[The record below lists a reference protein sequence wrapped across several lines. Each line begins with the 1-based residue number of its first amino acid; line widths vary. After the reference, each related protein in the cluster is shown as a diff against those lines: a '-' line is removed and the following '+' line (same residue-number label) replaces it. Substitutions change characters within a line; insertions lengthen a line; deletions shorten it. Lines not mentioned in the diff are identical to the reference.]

1 MTSIF
6 MRVNNGKSEQNR
18 LGLSSPHRLADV
30 VGSPFLE
37 PQGFN
42 LFQPFAEAK
51 NEVDKA
57 FDVYN
62 HFKDAQR
69 LLAYN
74 GTTESDIV
82 NNVVARAED
91 LLSFLV
97 LLRDVS
103 SVAGFIATVH
113 LYVRTHYP
121 APITPLI
128 WEQIK
133 PLFDQMTSVVKDNLA
148 PQGSGIVDDSMNE
161 IRGIISDWR
170 RHRDGPLGQMFGNVV
185 SILVSFGFFPEWENN
200 GFQSSFMK
208 ALKVKTWNVQKD
220 AVNFMDMITDT
231 LLFFLSRGY
240 AAYLTGDLSL
250 LLFADDE
257 AQKMEDEYSL
267 LISALPLLEAGRL
280 DDLARF
286 GQSIIDA
293 SDYEIRL
300 EKLIATMLQL
310 LPTVPKPAA
319 SQLGAKIL
327 NLKKVRTK
335 LILAQQQS
343 CIREK
348 PFTVMIHGPSAV
360 GKSEINAKLIKI
372 LLNHNGFPSSKEH
385 VVTLNDGD
393 KYQSEYH
400 PYHNAVTVDDFGN
413 TKAEY
418 YDSNPTK
425 LIIDFAN
432 NVPIAV
438 LKAGVE
444 SKGNEYFIA
453 KLFTITTN
461 VKSLMAHTFS
471 NEPVSILR
479 RFDAILDVRLRPEFV
494 DALTGGLDGSKME
507 KFIEDAWIIDLQR
520 VEIIRTGDKETGV
533 RDSHKFVDILKGAS
547 FRECLDVLKTMS
559 AEHYAIQKRFVAS
572 VENAYDV
579 ELCEH
584 GDLPAECPLCWDQ
597 KGCQECS
604 LEEQSGDISEDVLK
618 EIHDSI
624 NMDTYCEERSLQ
636 DQVKEWYDEHFPQEA
651 IDAAAG
657 TVRSL
662 VDVVREHHEEILKG
676 CAIGA
681 ISIVAIIGA
690 IKLYRTFAKMNEQL
704 ELQGNAM
711 SLSDDKETVP
721 LAQPRYSAD
730 EAENVWKTVRPISVP
745 HSSKSKCTVAKN
757 FDPMLWSCIQR
768 CEVTWPDK
776 SKKVSMIIP
785 MRGCAWLVPTHML
798 PDDDSVY
805 TIEILRRD
813 TSRLGNVV
821 KERVSSFDWVRVG
834 GDLTLV
840 LLASAGP
847 MKDLSAY
854 LAEGEVT
861 GTARIG
867 ARLFDLKPDFSK
879 VDPAVRIGSY
889 KEYKTGVTSFM
900 GFDYRLPYN
909 TYSGL
914 CMAPIVSLDNAILGF
929 HLAGNSRTGYGAAQ
943 FVSSDDF
950 NNAYTK
956 LRSVRLVA
964 HSADTMRT
972 ERFGVDFEP
981 SQPIPKKHA
990 VRFMEAV
997 DGKDPS
1003 LEVFGAHG
1011 MGVPTFRSEVQKSPI
1026 SDSVDEIMDLP
1037 RLHGRPDGRQIWKH
1051 WQRDLH
1057 SIAHTRGDFEPVAW
1071 KRASDDL
1078 QARFAQ
1084 VCVGNPSDLELIEP
1098 LGWYHTLSGIDGVK
1112 SIDRINTKS
1121 SMGFPLNKSKSMYID
1136 VIDLDVPGVTEAID
1150 FTDPQ
1155 FRSEFDLQERQLAE
1169 GRRIYTIFRGN
1180 LKDEPTKFTKDKIRV
1195 FAGSEV
1201 VFTLLT
1207 RKYFLPVVKFIQD
1220 HGLELECAVGLN
1232 AFGPVWDD
1240 VSLYLT
1246 KYGDD
1251 RMIAGDY
1258 KAFDKTASSK
1268 AMMSAFEVLIG
1279 VARLAGYN
1287 ERSLTIMEGIA
1298 TEISYPVYEFNG
1310 VILQAFGSNP
1320 SGHPLTVIVNN
1331 LINSL
1336 YLRYAYYVLHEDSV
1350 VPMFHDRIAALCYG
1364 DDNVMGVSPD
1374 ETKFTHTA
1382 VSKVLGEAGITY
1394 TMADKKSES
1403 VPLINLRDINFL
1415 KRGFRYEKELER
1427 YVAPIEEMSISKLLH
1442 NVKGKK
1448 ASPAD
1453 VSFMALHTANRE
1465 YFLYGR
1471 EVFEEKR
1478 QQLEQVGCR
1487 HFGSLFSLPGWEE
1500 LVETFGDEEKLG
1512 HYIRGDESFDE
1523 KLFPQSGD
1531 ASLVSVDVS
1540 ELTDDLSKIST
1551 ASGEEELTSIIVDV
1565 MKNKPLIKNE
1575 KLFGKQEF
1583 GEIDLVYGTYVH
1595 APGLSFRV
1603 YINIEVKITKGDKQ
1617 RWREV
1622 CDQSTKYGK
1631 MLNMMTGLTV
1641 YSCVATEVGFTVI
1654 QKIRG
1659 KYMRKEA
1666 DPLADQHV
1674 INYLRRVAKEE
1685 YLELRLK
1692 VINKKKMD
1700 KKGKVKMHVPEDWE
1714 PCQKNMAAKLPRE
1727 V

>member
-1 MTSIF
+1 MSPLTVSS
-6 MRVNNGKSEQNR
+6 SEAFR
-18 LGLSSPHRLADV
+18 LSDAI
-30 VGSPFLE
+30 GSPFLE

-42 LFQPFAEAK
+42 LFQPLAEAK

-103 SVAGFIATVH
+103 SVAGFVATLH
-113 LYVRTHYP
+113 LYVRTHYS

-128 WEQIK
+128 WEHLK
-133 PLFDQMTSVVKDNLA
+133 PLLDQLTEFVQSKLA
-148 PQGSGIVDDSMNE
+148 PQSSGAVDNAMDE
-161 IRGIISDWR
+161 VKGVISDWR

-185 SILVSFGFFPEWENN
+185 SILISFGFFPEWENN
-200 GFQSSFMK
+200 SFQSSFLK

-220 AVNFMDMITDT
+220 ALNFMDMVTDT

-250 LLFADDE
+250 LLFTDDD

-267 LISALPLLEAGRL
+267 LVSALPLLEAGRL
-280 DDLARF
+280 ADLERF

-300 EKLIATMLQL
+300 EKLIAKMMQL

-319 SQLGAKIL
+319 SQLSAKIL
-327 NLKKVRTK
+327 NLKKVRVK
-335 LILAQQQS
+335 LIMAQQQS
-343 CIREK
+343 CMREK

-360 GKSEINAKLIKI
+360 GKSEINAKLIKV
-372 LLNHNGFPSSKEH
+372 LLSHNGFPSSKEH

-393 KYQSEYH
+393 RYQSEYH
-400 PYHNAVTVDDFGN
+400 PYHNAVTLDDFGN
-413 TKAEY
+413 TKAEHY
-418 YDSNPTK
+418 ESNPTK
-425 LIIDFAN
+425 PIIDFAN

-479 RFDAILDVRLRPEFV
+479 RFDAILDVRLRPGYV
-494 DALTGGLDGSKME
+494 DSLTGGLNGKKMK
-507 KFIEDAWIIDLQR
+507 KFIEDAWLIDLQR
-520 VEIIRTGDKETGV
+520 VEIIRTSDRETGI

-547 FRECLDVLKTMS
+547 FAECLDVLKTMS
-559 AEHYAIQKRFVAS
+559 AEHYAVQKRFVAS
-572 VENAYDV
+572 IENSYDMD
-579 ELCEH
+579 LCEH
-584 GDLPAECPLCWDQ
+584 SDMPSECPYCAPMCHD
-597 KGCQECS
+597 CD
-604 LEEQSGDISEDVLK
+604 LEHQSGDISPETLK

-636 DQVKEWYDEHFPQEA
+636 DLVADWYEEHFPKEIVA
-651 IDAAAG
+651 NAADQI
-657 TVRSL
+657 RSL
-662 VDVVREHHEEILKG
+662 VDVVREHQEEILKG

-690 IKLYRTFAKMNEQL
+690 VKLYRTFSNMGKEL
-704 ELQGNAM
+704 ELQGNMISAPIIADHE
-711 SLSDDKETVP
+711 SLEK
-721 LAQPRYSAD
+721 PRYEAD
-730 EAENVWKTVRPISVP
+730 EQENIWKTVRPMSVP
-745 HSSKSKCTVAKN
+745 KSDASKCTSMEKFGPLVWKW
-757 FDPMLWSCIQR
+757 LQR
-768 CEVTWPDK
+768 CEVTW
-776 SKKVSMIIP
+776 SNGQKKVSMIVP
-785 MRGCAWLVPTHML
+785 MRGSSWLIPTHML
-798 PDDDSVY
+798 PEDDDVY

-813 TSRLGNVV
+813 NGKLSNVV
-821 KERVSSFDWVRVG
+821 KERVSCHDWVRVG

-840 LLASAGP
+840 LLASGGSVIN
-847 MKDLSAY
+847 LSQY
-854 LAEGEVT
+854 LAEGEVS

-867 ARLFDLKPDFSK
+867 AKMFDLKPDFTK
-879 VDPAVRIGSY
+879 MDPTVRIGSY
-889 KEYKTGVTSFM
+889 REYKTGVTAFK

-914 CMAPIVSLDNAILGF
+914 CMAPVVSLDSVILGF

-943 FVSSDDF
+943 FVSLEEF
-950 NNAYTK
+950 NMAYTK
-956 LRSVRLVA
+956 LRSTRLVA

-972 ERFGVDFEP
+972 EKYGVDFEP
-981 SQPIPKKHA
+981 SLAIPKKHA
-990 VRFMEAV
+990 VRFMESA
-997 DGKDPS
+997 DGRDPN

-1011 MGVPTFRSEVQKSPI
+1011 LGVPTFRSEVQKSPI

-1037 RLHGRPDGRQIWKH
+1037 RLHGRPDSRQIWKH

-1057 SIAHTRGDFEPVAW
+1057 SIAHTRGDFEPHAW

-1078 QARFAQ
+1078 QTRFAQ
-1084 VCVGNPSDLELIEP
+1084 VCVDHSDDVELIKP
-1098 LGWYHTLSGIDGVK
+1098 LSWYYNLSGMDGVK

-1121 SMGFPLNKSKSMYID
+1121 SMGFPLNKSKSNYID
-1136 VIDLDVPGVTEAID
+1136 IVDLEVPGITEPID

-1155 FRSEFDLQERQLAE
+1155 FREEFYIQESLLAE
-1169 GRRIYTIFRGN
+1169 GKRIYTVFRGN
-1180 LKDEPTKFTKDKIRV
+1180 LKDEPTKFTKNKIRV

-1232 AFGPVWDD
+1232 AFGPVWHD
-1240 VSLYLT
+1240 VTAYLT
-1246 KYGDD
+1246 VYGPD

-1258 KAFDKTASSK
+1258 KAFDKTASAK
-1268 AMMSAFEVLIG
+1268 AMMCAFEALVG
-1279 VARLAGYN
+1279 VARLAGYD
-1287 ERSLTIMEGIA
+1287 ERALTIMEGIA
-1298 TEISYPVYEFNG
+1298 TEIAYPVYEFNG

-1336 YLRYAYYVLHEDSV
+1336 YLRYAYYVLHANEE
-1350 VPMFHDRIAALCYG
+1350 VPMFHERVSALCYG
-1364 DDNVMGVSPD
+1364 DDNVMGVSPQ

-1382 VSKVLGEAGITY
+1382 VSKVLGDAGITY
-1394 TMADKKSES
+1394 TMADKTSES
-1403 VPLINLRDINFL
+1403 VPLISLKDINFL
-1415 KRGFRYEKELER
+1415 KRGFRYEPDLDR
-1427 YVAPIEEMSISKLLH
+1427 YVAPIEEASISKLLH

-1453 VSFMALHTANRE
+1453 VSFMAIHTANRE
-1465 YFLYGR
+1465 YFLHGQD
-1471 EVFEEKR
+1471 VFEEKR
-1478 QQLEQVGCR
+1478 SQLEQVGRR
-1487 HFGSLFSLPGWEE
+1487 HFGSLFELPGWDEM
-1500 LVETFGDEEKLG
+1500 VRTFADDDALNHHIVGDEE
-1512 HYIRGDESFDE
+1512 YDEELS
-1523 KLFPQSGD
+1523 PQSGD
-1531 ASLVSVDVS
+1531 GVVSLETISL
-1540 ELTDDLSKIST
+1540 LTDDFSD
-1551 ASGEEELTSIIVDV
+1551 ASLTDNEEELMDIITDGLRKKPKFQNHRFLDV
-1565 MKNKPLIKNE
+1565 
-1575 KLFGKQEF
+1575 
-1583 GEIDLVYGTYVH
+1583 GEIDLLYYFGASNT
-1595 APGLSFRV
+1595 AKLTSGI
-1603 YINIEVKITKGDKQ
+1603 INIELKVTKNSET
-1617 RWREV
+1617 RFIMV
-1622 CDQSTKYGK
+1622 CRQAKKYGK
-1631 MLNMMTGLTV
+1631 VMHLLTGMPV
-1641 YSCVATEVGFTVI
+1641 YSCAATEHGLTLVKKYTGRDMNKVQNSQLDEAFLNFMERIAVRDVLEKRVLYLNAKRKLRQ
-1654 QKIRG
+1654 QK
-1659 KYMRKEA
+1659 KTKSS
-1666 DPLADQHV
+1666 
-1674 INYLRRVAKEE
+1674 
-1685 YLELRLK
+1685 
-1692 VINKKKMD
+1692 
-1700 KKGKVKMHVPEDWE
+1700 
-1714 PCQKNMAAKLPRE
+1714 
-1727 V
+1727 